1 MSEQLTKVQI
11 EFNLVELKVMD
22 GLAAYLVGQ
31 IRQQQR
37 GRGGLEKE
45 LKIAEGVVQKIEEA
59 TKALVTKDLSE

>member
-1 MSEQLTKVQI
+1 MSEKLTKVQI
-11 EFNLVELKVMD
+11 EFNVVELKVME

-45 LKIAEGVVQKIEEA
+45 LKIAEAIVKKIEEG
-59 TKALVTKDLSE
+59 TKAVVTKDLSE

>member
-37 GRGGLEKE
+37 
-45 LKIAEGVVQKIEEA
+45 
-59 TKALVTKDLSE
+59 

>member
-1 MSEQLTKVQI
+1 MSEKLTKVQI
-11 EFNLVELKVMD
+11 EFNVVELKVME

-45 LKIAEGVVQKIEEA
+45 LKIANAITKKIEEA
-59 TKALVTKDLSE
+59 FKALVTKDLSE